1 MISAAVIAW
10 AHCSG
15 MTEDETQSDWL
26 IELISLNEVAFCP
39 SFARTFE
46 QLLDLTLRKTLL
58 CVCISPWALDFARE
72 MGSFAASARFKQLIE
87 QLVAEN
93 AAWFCFSNLLKTS
106 PLGDSDFSPAQHVNH
121 MTHYLGVWSREVVKE
136 LEGSA
141 WLSCTLLQWLRSLK
155 FNDWRRPMRSCSMN
169 FKNQKFLDLP
179 LVRTEPAPLCL
190 HRDVR
195 VLMSLRRPQLG
206 ALRNVCFPSAR
217 FC

>member
-1 MISAAVIAW
+1 
-10 AHCSG
+10 

-106 PLGDSDFSPAQHVNH
+106 PLGDSAFSPAQHVNH
-121 MTHYLGVWSREVVKE
+121 MTHYLGV
-136 LEGSA
+136 
-141 WLSCTLLQWLRSLK
+141 
-155 FNDWRRPMRSCSMN
+155 
-169 FKNQKFLDLP
+169 
-179 LVRTEPAPLCL
+179 
-190 HRDVR
+190 
-195 VLMSLRRPQLG
+195 
-206 ALRNVCFPSAR
+206 
-217 FC
+217 